1 MVTVVE
7 RRDGSRM
14 TNCNNC
20 DSTLRYMPSDV
31 IQEKRNHDYLGD
43 YDLVDVITCPVCS
56 KTTVVN

>member
-7 RRDGSRM
+7 QRDGSRI

-20 DSTLRYMPSDV
+20 DSTLRYKPSDV
-31 IQEKRNHDYLGD
+31 VQEERNHDYLGD
-43 YDLVDVITCPVCS
+43 YDLVDVITCPVCG